1 MFRKL
6 QLHQPCSLCCPPN
19 LLQCP
24 GERAQLWGC
33 CRNPEVKPHFG
44 FLGTWARSSFGCS
57 ALGETGMSR
66 NCAAALQCRW
76 AAECPCQGALFS
88 LNEVLWLNTRPLV
101 SFGRAVQDPQGMEMK
116 PWLCCVL
123 KVLRFGNPFWASEEL
138 GTNGTAMKKNHFIL
152 MLD

>member
-33 CRNPEVKPHFG
+33 CRDPEVKPHFG
-44 FLGTWARSSFGCS
+44 VLGTWARSSFGCS

-101 SFGRAVQDPQGMEMK
+101 SSAGSTGNGDEALALLCPEGVEVWKSILGFRRAGV
-116 PWLCCVL
+116 
-123 KVLRFGNPFWASEEL
+123 
-138 GTNGTAMKKNHFIL
+138 
-152 MLD
+152 